1 MLLLYIITIKA
12 YVIAALQKVALR
24 AEAEALSK
32 IAVTLNRNDSKQKYV
47 IITHPIQYLQTEY
60 YAFLL
65 KTSKVK
71 KIGEAWLENT

>member
-32 IAVTLNRNDSKQKYV
+32 IAVTLNRNDSK
-47 IITHPIQYLQTEY
+47 
-60 YAFLL
+60 
-65 KTSKVK
+65 
-71 KIGEAWLENT
+71 